1 MSERAQRVVER
12 EHVLHHELVKCRWA
26 EHTYARECAGLLES
40 QSRVDPPRRPR
51 LLADLDEEIAEMG
64 CARGARERDQ
74 VFLCFCLLDDD
85 SDAVETKVVL
95 NGCDGDRR
103 TEIA

>member
-1 MSERAQRVVER
+1 
-12 EHVLHHELVKCRWA
+12 
-26 EHTYARECAGLLES
+26 
-40 QSRVDPPRRPR
+40 
-51 LLADLDEEIAEMG
+51 MG